1 VAIAYTWGI
10 NGLTADASGS
20 VVKVR
25 WKKTGTDEN
34 GFSGGFN
41 MEDSLAL
48 GEPDSDSY
56 IPFDSLSE
64 ADVIAWVQSIV
75 VGIYEQDVNLQIQ
88 RQIQKKVDEAGVAE
102 VPMPWVPAP
111 EMPAE

>member
-1 VAIAYTWGI
+1 MAIAYTWGI

-41 MEDSLAL
+41 MEDTLAL

-56 IPFDSLSE
+56 IPFSSLSE
-64 ADVIAWVQSIV
+64 ADVINWVQSIV
-75 VGIYEQDVNLQIQ
+75 VGLYEQDVNLQIQ
-88 RQIQKKVDEAGVAE
+88 RQIQKKVDEAGVSE
-102 VPMPWVPAP
+102 VPMPWEPVP